1 MSEKDQIRK
10 IQFTG
15 KSSYI
20 VSLPKD
26 WIKDQGLKQG
36 DQVTVGRNGSTVL
49 EVKPVNL
56 SKSSGD
62 EVSTLIISPDDEKSG
77 IVRKLIALY
86 FLNVKTI
93 NVKPKAGTRISPM
106 HRIAIRNAVKKVL
119 MGSEITADSTDEITI
134 QVLINLLELSV
145 DGAFKRMLHLAKS
158 MQTDA
163 LLALK
168 EGNEELAKE
177 VINSDDDVDRFGFYI
192 IRQLTIAI
200 ENNHMLKE
208 MGFKNSRDCLG
219 YRVIVKNIERIG
231 DHAVTLAQDAID
243 NKKPIAGKIMTNI
256 EKMNDFALTAIDNTC
271 LALFKN
277 DYLEAENAINQ
288 SNNIK
293 KYEDAVHKSL
303 DQSKNSEQV
312 FRVRRIAENIRRI
325 AEYASDIGEIVLN
338 MNIEKISKKDK

>member
-1 MSEKDQIRK
+1 MADRDQIRK

-36 DQVTVGRNGSTVL
+36 DQVTVGRNGSTIL
-49 EVKPVNL
+49 EVKPV
-56 SKSSGD
+56 SFGKTSGD
-62 EVSTLIISPDDEKSG
+62 ESSNLIIAPEDEKST

-86 FLNVKTI
+86 FLNSKTI
-93 NVKPKAGTRISPM
+93 NVKPKTGTRISPT

-119 MGSEITADSTDEITI
+119 MGAEITADSTDGITV
-134 QVLINLLELSV
+134 QVLINLVELSV
-145 DGAFKRMLHLAKS
+145 DGAFKRMLSMAKS

-163 LLALK
+163 LLSLK
-168 EGNEELAKE
+168 EGNDELAQE

-200 ENNHMLKE
+200 ENQHMLEE

-243 NKKPIAGKIMTNI
+243 IKKPIKGKIMTNI
-256 EKMNDFALTAIDNTC
+256 EKMNNFALTAIDNTC

-277 DYLEAENAINQ
+277 DYLEAENAIKE

-293 KYEDAVHKSL
+293 KYEDDVLKAL
-303 DQSKNSEQV
+303 EQSKNSEEV
-312 FRVRRIAENIRRI
+312 FRVRRTAENIRRI
-325 AEYASDIGEIVLN
+325 AEYASDIGEIVVN
-338 MNIEKISKKDK
+338 MNIEKVTKKN